1 MQETIDIVRNMQS
14 KNFDEIV
21 SKLPKLKGN
30 RHAPDSNGT
39 LSETFN
45 ESFNYKSTMGS
56 KSVDKTS
63 RVNSSNFKIITET
76 DV

>member
-1 MQETIDIVRNMQS
+1 MADLLVS
-14 KNFDEIV
+14 KYAPKNFDEIV

-30 RHAPDSNGT
+30 RHAPDSYGT

-63 RVNSSNFKIITET
+63 RVNSSNFKNITET